1 MTTVMRQPI
10 STDTCAT
17 IIATATT
24 EKFSICGYDILLEDK
39 LDNETHTVTIFHA
52 EEARRLAK
60 ALLLWA
66 DNADA

>member
-1 MTTVMRQPI
+1 MTTAMRQTI
-10 STDTCAT
+10 SNDSSAT
-17 IIATATT
+17 ITAAAST
-24 EKFSICGYDILLEDK
+24 EKFSIRLEDR

-52 EEARRLAK
+52 EEARRLAA